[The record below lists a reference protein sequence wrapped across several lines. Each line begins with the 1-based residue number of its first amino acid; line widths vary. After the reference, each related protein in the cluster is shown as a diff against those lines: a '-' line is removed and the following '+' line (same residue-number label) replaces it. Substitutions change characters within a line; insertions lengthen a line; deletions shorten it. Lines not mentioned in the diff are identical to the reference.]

1 MFNSDISSYET
12 SVAYIIETKPNSR
25 ILSKRRLKKCFP
37 NFPVSKNS
45 LHVQKLQ
52 NMTNRAHWPD
62 YHHSFLF
69 PRNHFHSKW
78 YESKK
83 TLRKSCLDCWF
94 FCILK
99 PSTKFFRF
107 EKIARLKIHPAGKN
121 NFNASSKSSTTPYD
135 RWVQAILHKDCRVET
150 RNKNHDEGP
159 HKSPDAAKFHQCWN
173 NWSRWSIIITQPYL
187 FDLAVGSTRTV
198 TLTSLL
204 VNRQTLLG
212 GLRGFGIEV
221 RALNTD
227 VSSGAP

>member
-1 MFNSDISSYET
+1 MKLRWRT
-12 SVAYIIETKPNSR
+12 LLKRNSR

-83 TLRKSCLDCWF
+83 KTPRKSCLDCWF

-99 PSTKFFRF
+99 PSTEFCCF
-107 EKIARLKIHPAGKN
+107 EEIARLKMHPVGKN
-121 NFNASSKSSTTPYD
+121 NFNAPSKSSTTPYD
-135 RWVQAILHKDCRVET
+135 RWVQAILQPSNVVRRCTWLRE
-150 RNKNHDEGP
+150 
-159 HKSPDAAKFHQCWN
+159 
-173 NWSRWSIIITQPYL
+173 WSSGWSWRRTILADLKARSTNISIIL
-187 FDLAVGSTRTV
+187 HL
-198 TLTSLL
+198 
-204 VNRQTLLG
+204 
-212 GLRGFGIEV
+212 
-221 RALNTD
+221 
-227 VSSGAP
+227 